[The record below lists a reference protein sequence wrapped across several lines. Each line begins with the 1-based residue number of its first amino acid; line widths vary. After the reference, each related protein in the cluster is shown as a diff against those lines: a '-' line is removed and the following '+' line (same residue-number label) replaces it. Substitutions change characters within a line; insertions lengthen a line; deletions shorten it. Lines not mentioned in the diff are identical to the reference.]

1 MRKTLTLALVLLFA
15 AAAPL
20 VWAQDD
26 PGDDALQAADESQ
39 AGTEE
44 PGDEQVESD
53 QGGEPEEDA
62 AAADEPSESEAPEDA
77 SPDQEA
83 FDADEAAES
92 GDASE
97 SDSAA
102 VDESADAMAQADEEE
117 EAEDSTDDEDS
128 LASDDAAAE
137 SADAEAQ
144 MSGGANG
151 EGAAADSAST
161 VSSEP
166 APASDPRP
174 APAPTQSQP
183 APNPTPTAVAAAN
196 TGGNQ
201 GSGGTEWPRA
211 NYRFMVD
218 IGMGE
223 GEVPFQE
230 VSGLDVETQIIEYRA
245 GNSPTFSTIKMP
257 GIQKSGNVT
266 LKKGIFAKDN
276 KFFEWQRNIKLNT
289 TQRTTVTIKLL
300 DESGAPV
307 MTWTLA
313 NAWPTKITGT
323 DMKSDGNEV
332 AVESIEIAHEGA
344 TVSQ

>member
-92 GDASE
+92 ADASE

-102 VDESADAMAQADEEE
+102 VDESADTMAQADEEE
-117 EAEDSTDDEDS
+117 EAEDSTGDEDS

-137 SADAEAQ
+137 FAD
-144 MSGGANG
+144 GGAQTSDGADG

-161 VSSEP
+161 GSSE
-166 APASDPRP
+166 P

-183 APNPTPTAVAAAN
+183 APNPTPTAVPAAN

-245 GNSPTFSTIKMP
+245 DNSPTFSTIKMP
-257 GIQKSGNVT
+257 GIQKSGSVT

-300 DESGAPV
+300 DDSGAPV
-307 MTWTLA
+307 MTWTLK
-313 NAWPTKITGT
+313 NAWPSKVTGT
-323 DMKSDGNEV
+323 DMKSDGNET
-332 AVESIEIAHEGA
+332 AVESIEIVHEGV

>member
-62 AAADEPSESEAPEDA
+62 AAADESSESEAPEDA
-77 SPDQEA
+77 SPDQAA

-102 VDESADAMAQADEEE
+102 VDESADTMAQADEEE
-117 EAEDSTDDEDS
+117 EAEDSTGDEDS

-137 SADAEAQ
+137 FAD
-144 MSGGANG
+144 GGAQTSDGADG
-151 EGAAADSAST
+151 EGAASDSAST
-161 VSSEP
+161 GSSE
-166 APASDPRP
+166 P

-183 APNPTPTAVAAAN
+183 APNPTPTAVPAAN

-245 GNSPTFSTIKMP
+245 DNSPTFSTIKMP

-276 KFFEWQRNIKLNT
+276 KFVEWQRNIKLNT

-300 DESGAPV
+300 DDSGAPV

>member
-102 VDESADAMAQADEEE
+102 VDESADTMTQADEEE
-117 EAEDSTDDEDS
+117 EAEDSSGDEDS

-137 SADAEAQ
+137 FAD
-144 MSGGANG
+144 GGAQTSDGADG

-161 VSSEP
+161 GSSE
-166 APASDPRP
+166 P

-183 APNPTPTAVAAAN
+183 APNPTPTAVPAAN

-218 IGMGE
+218 FGA

-230 VSGLDVETQIIEYRA
+230 ITGLSAETEVIEYRD
-245 GNSPTFSTIKMP
+245 GNSPAFSTVKMP
-257 GIQKSGNVT
+257 GIAKNRIVT
-266 LKKGIFAKDN
+266 LKKGIFVKDN
-276 KFFEWQRNIKLNT
+276 QFFAWYENIKLNT
-289 TQRTTVTIKLL
+289 IQKNTVTIKLL
-300 DESGAPV
+300 DESGSPV
-307 MTWTLA
+307 MTWTLK
-313 NAWPTKITGT
+313 NAWPSKVTGT
-323 DMKSDGNEV
+323 DMKSDGNET
-332 AVESIEIAHEGA
+332 AVESIEIVHEGV